1 MFEIASHAEIHT
13 SLRWAEEKKKK
24 FREGHFSDRQWHST
38 KHKLF
43 SWISLDDLAA
53 GLSPNISAICNSL
66 GQSQTGYCHSGNIH
80 QLLITSILAF
90 KHIVIRKLCDRYTG
104 RKTVKVGFSLV
115 LLSLMSWGVLH
126 SQSCLSSLMG
136 SNDTCRTLRNYTE
149 PQAAELKG
157 ADNRIATD
165 QSLFH
170 GK

>member
-1 MFEIASHAEIHT
+1 MFKIASHAKIHT
-13 SLRWAEEKKKK
+13 SLWWAEEKKKILWRSF
-24 FREGHFSDRQWHST
+24 FRPAVTFNQTQSFFLDILGWFCSRYFP
-38 KHKLF
+38 KH
-43 SWISLDDLAA
+43 IA
-53 GLSPNISAICNSL
+53 NSL
-66 GQSQTGYCHSGNIH
+66 GQSQTGHCHSGNIR
-80 QLLITSILAF
+80 QLLITSILAL
-90 KHIVIRKLCDRYTG
+90 KHIVIRKICDRYTG

-149 PQAAELKG
+149 PQAAKLKG

-165 QSLFH
+165 QSLFN